1 MIIPELLNF
10 ANENNLSVFIL
21 TRSKYKSKYE
31 DQEIKYFKREFGNR
45 LQFFEKDKYVSSYQI
60 IDSCSFI
67 TGVDSTLLYESIL
80 RNNKTCIFSIRGK
93 LLGLKGFNFGWPYN
107 YDQYGVFWTNIPE
120 TKKIKNISYKNIDV
134 IKGGTERHNS
144 TQNALNYLKN
154 KKIKNVFIHDAA
166 RPNLSIKLLHRLKK
180 ELKKNNAVVP
190 YLKSEN
196 SVKYKIKNKINNLDR
211 NKIFLTQTPQCFN
224 FQELFNLYKS
234 NKEKITDEASLYL
247 RKNRKIKF
255 ILGDKK
261 NFKITTIEDLNYLKS
276 NTYYGIGFDIH
287 RLIKN
292 KKLFLG
298 GIKIPFHS
306 GLQGHSDGDVIIH
319 AIIDSFLGAMK
330 KGDIGTYYPSNSSK
344 FKNIRSKNMLK
355 PIVELLNDN
364 NFSINNIDINLI
376 CENPKVSKIRN
387 RIIKSLSELL
397 SINRNLINLKGK
409 TVEKLGIIGK
419 EQAIACEV
427 ICSLSK

>member
-1 MIIPELLNF
+1 M
-10 ANENNLSVFIL
+10 SDCFIL
-21 TRSKYKSKYE
+21 LSAGKSKR
-31 DQEIKYFKREFGNR
+31 FKSKLNK
-45 LQFFEKDKYVSSYQI
+45 QFLTYKNKPLFEHSLKTALDSKIFKKVLIVS
-60 IDSCSFI
+60 
-67 TGVDSTLLYESIL
+67 
-80 RNNKTCIFSIRGK
+80 N
-93 LLGLKGFNFGWPYN
+93 
-107 YDQYGVFWTNIPE
+107 
-120 TKKIKNISYKNIDV
+120 KKIKNISYKNIDV

-211 NKIFLTQTPQCFN
+211 SKILLTQTPQCFN

-247 RKNRKIKF
+247 NNNKKIKF

-261 NFKITTIEDLNYLKS
+261 NFKITTIDDLNYLKS

-355 PIVELLNDN
+355 PVVELLNDN
-364 NFSINNIDINLI
+364 DFSINNIDINLI
-376 CENPKVSKIRN
+376 CENPKVSIIRN